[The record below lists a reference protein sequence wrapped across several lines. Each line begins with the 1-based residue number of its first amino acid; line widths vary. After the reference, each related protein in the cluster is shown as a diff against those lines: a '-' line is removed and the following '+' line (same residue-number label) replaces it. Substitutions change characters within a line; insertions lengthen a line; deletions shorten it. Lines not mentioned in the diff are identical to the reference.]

1 MSVVTEHV
9 GPWTVD
15 DVLALADDGTHTRH
29 ELIDGQLIVSPAP
42 GYPHQRASR
51 RLAALLDQAAV
62 ASGAAV
68 EVFEAVN
75 VVTPSGLVIP
85 DIAVAHADAARSA
98 ELSLPASAMA
108 AVVEIVSPATRQIDR
123 LVKPGVYAEAGIPT
137 YWRVE
142 LHPTPTLT
150 VFTLDQ
156 ARYAEADTLTS
167 PGVHQVQTPFPATIS
182 LADLVTH
189 SARNRRE
196 RVASSPE

>member
-1 MSVVTEHV
+1 MSVATDHA
-9 GPWTVD
+9 GPWTVQ

-85 DIAVAHADAARSA
+85 DIAVAYADAARSA

-108 AVVEIVSPATRQIDR
+108 AVVEIVSPATRRIDR

-142 LHPTPTLT
+142 LHPAPALT
-150 VFTLDQ
+150 VFTLDLDR
-156 ARYAEADTLTS
+156 ACYAEADTLTS
-167 PGVHQVQTPFPATIS
+167 PGVHQVQTPFPANVI
-182 LADLVTH
+182 LADLVT
-189 SARNRRE
+189 
-196 RVASSPE
+196 P